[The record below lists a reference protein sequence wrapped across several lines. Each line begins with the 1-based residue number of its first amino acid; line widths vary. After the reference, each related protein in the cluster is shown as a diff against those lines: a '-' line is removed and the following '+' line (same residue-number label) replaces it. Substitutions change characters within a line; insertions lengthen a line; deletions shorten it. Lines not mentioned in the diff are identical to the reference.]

1 MDLSNVPLS
10 KNISS
15 RFRSYIYHV
24 PRNQASLSEWALPL
38 PILDCLSILVLVHA
52 PSPNINKHLFSHI
65 HAAISKISTQE
76 EDGKREGKEG
86 EGESKKRGQTQTAS
100 SCKRKTT

>member
-24 PRNQASLSEWALPL
+24 PRNLASLSEWALPL

-52 PSPNINKHLFSHI
+52 RSPNINKHLFSQSPFSFSVFGSTAGI
-65 HAAISKISTQE
+65 YAASNGSWV
-76 EDGKREGKEG
+76 GVVLRCVSAFLWWVGLVL
-86 EGESKKRGQTQTAS
+86 A
-100 SCKRKTT
+100 